1 MVSSFQPG
9 LHPSGTPDSNYAV
22 WSTVYACL
30 RKGCLPG
37 CLTHRRI
44 YSVFCKSKGL
54 ERRARAVLNGGSLQV
69 HKPRIAA
76 AERAIT
82 VIVTRI
88 NMAQHCVRRYMA
100 TLRQLT
106 EQNCCERL
114 RAIEDDWMRCR
125 NSTRS
130 YHENFPPHFEG
141 GKSTELWDERVW
153 WVGGYAVRTLST
165 DDMPILQFPQRAR
178 WLSQ

>member
-82 VIVTRI
+82 GYRDTD
-88 NMAQHCVRRYMA
+88 QYGA
-100 TLRQLT
+100 TPRATIQGNFEAISRAEL
-106 EQNCCERL
+106 L
-114 RAIEDDWMRCR
+114 RA
-125 NSTRS
+125 
-130 YHENFPPHFEG
+130 
-141 GKSTELWDERVW
+141 TESNR
-153 WVGGYAVRTLST
+153 G
-165 DDMPILQFPQRAR
+165 
-178 WLSQ
+178 